1 MDDLGTSI
9 SQMNKES
16 LLNWLKENFNDDIAS
31 KFEGKSYWNTKLN
44 FSAKQRAPKPCL
56 SAYNKKIP
64 SLRLFLL
71 L

>member
-44 FSAKQRAPKPCL
+44 FSAKRHVKSSKTVPLGLQ
-56 SAYNKKIP
+56 
-64 SLRLFLL
+64 
-71 L
+71 